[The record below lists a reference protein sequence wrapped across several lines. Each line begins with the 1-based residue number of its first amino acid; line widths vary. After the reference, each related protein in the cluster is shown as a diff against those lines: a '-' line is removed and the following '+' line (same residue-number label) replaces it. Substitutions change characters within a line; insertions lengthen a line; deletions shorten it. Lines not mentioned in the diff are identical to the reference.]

1 LIIKGGEN
9 MFLGRD
15 KELAM
20 LKQYYQSN
28 RFEFGVI
35 HGRRGVGKTT
45 LLKESIKGK
54 KSLYLLAQQANAKT
68 NLDLF
73 SKRYGELIKVGK
85 ITFDSFYDFFEALFK
100 EENLI
105 VVLDEFTYLTEVD
118 SSIESILQ
126 GLIDAYKD
134 VSTIK
139 FIISG
144 SEIGMYE
151 NLFSVSKPLF
161 NRQTFEYHLIECD
174 YLESSLYYP
183 NFSSIDKIKAYAVF
197 GGLPYYIAQIDDQQP
212 LEENIKNLITNA
224 NARFSNE
231 VSMLLTSEL
240 RSIQEYQSV
249 LQAIHSGSTK
259 LSEIDSKSR
268 IHDTA
273 KTSKYVKKL
282 LELEIIE
289 KEYKFLENPNSR
301 NHLYRI
307 KNNFIAFHYHFI
319 WKNQASRVLMSN
331 NDFYDTFIKDELD
344 MYISLRFEKISEQ
357 YLIRY
362 YKQRNLEPI
371 INIGRHWYN
380 DRIKKTDI
388 EIDLCVQ
395 TKNYIHIYECK
406 WTNNLIGESIM
417 NDLIKKG
424 QFLDAKK
431 YGAFSRNGFHKN
443 IVDENYDLITV
454 ENLFI

>member
-1 LIIKGGEN
+1 

-45 LLKESIKGK
+45 LLKESIKGE

-161 NRQTFEYHLIECD
+161 NRQTFEYHLKECD

-183 NFSSIDKIKAYAVF
+183 NFSSIDK
-197 GGLPYYIAQIDDQQP
+197 
-212 LEENIKNLITNA
+212 N
-224 NARFSNE
+224 
-231 VSMLLTSEL
+231 
-240 RSIQEYQSV
+240 
-249 LQAIHSGSTK
+249 
-259 LSEIDSKSR
+259 
-268 IHDTA
+268 
-273 KTSKYVKKL
+273 
-282 LELEIIE
+282 
-289 KEYKFLENPNSR
+289 
-301 NHLYRI
+301 
-307 KNNFIAFHYHFI
+307 
-319 WKNQASRVLMSN
+319 
-331 NDFYDTFIKDELD
+331 
-344 MYISLRFEKISEQ
+344 
-357 YLIRY
+357 
-362 YKQRNLEPI
+362 
-371 INIGRHWYN
+371 
-380 DRIKKTDI
+380 
-388 EIDLCVQ
+388 
-395 TKNYIHIYECK
+395 
-406 WTNNLIGESIM
+406 
-417 NDLIKKG
+417 
-424 QFLDAKK
+424 
-431 YGAFSRNGFHKN
+431 
-443 IVDENYDLITV
+443 
-454 ENLFI
+454 